1 VASWRF
7 RYARGT
13 WAAYRPGQL
22 TRFGAA
28 LHAPEG
34 RMAFAGSDIATRW
47 AGWMGGAIVS
57 GKAAATYLNG
67 LLA

>member
-1 VASWRF
+1 
-7 RYARGT
+7 
-13 WAAYRPGQL
+13 
-22 TRFGAA
+22 
-28 LHAPEG
+28 
-34 RMAFAGSDIATRW
+34 MAFAGSDIATRW